1 MIFLSNLTKNI
12 YRYQEFIFDGFIILS
27 YILYI
32 LLYIGLIE
40 KYPIFFNYLDSFI
53 RIYMAFFIIIRF
65 NPFVNFK
72 CTNLDRKIIFSC
84 GLLIFT
90 TFVLD
95 KTSIDKI
102 KTFSKM

>member
-1 MIFLSNLTKNI
+1 MKFLSNLTKNI
-12 YRYQEFIFDGFIILS
+12 YHYQEFIFDGFIILS

-32 LLYIGLIE
+32 LFYIGLIE
-40 KYPIFFNYLDSFI
+40 KYPTFFNYLNSFI
-53 RIYMAFFIIIRF
+53 HVYMAFFIIIRF

-90 TFVLD
+90 TFVLN
-95 KTSIDKI
+95 KI
-102 KTFSKM
+102 NINKITNFQI